1 MLDDAWDLAAGNL
14 QSCEALQSLGSLVKR
29 RVHSARPTH
38 ELRHGWSILIVQVEL
53 FVERVAASL
62 RTDIVSTP
70 QSDGADKR
78 DDLALSPGM
87 ELLVLPAL
95 SRRQK
100 LRQLVVEKGFQDC
113 GGIFLGSGPQRL
125 LEPHRIE
132 GLFADEL
139 LAGHV
144 QELCD
149 LPAAGRLY
157 DLGFFL
163 LSVSW
168 AQALSSI
175 KSNNLSKTACA

>member
-1 MLDDAWDLAAGNL
+1 
-14 QSCEALQSLGSLVKR
+14 
-29 RVHSARPTH
+29 
-38 ELRHGWSILIVQVEL
+38 LIVQVKL
-53 FVERVAASL
+53 LIERVAASL
-62 RTDIVSTP
+62 RTDIVSAP

-78 DDLALSPGM
+78 DDLTLPLRM
-87 ELLVLPAL
+87 ELLVLTAL
-95 SRRQK
+95 SRRQE

-113 GGIFLGSGPQRL
+113 GGIFLGGGPQRL

-132 GLFADEL
+132 GLFAYDL
-139 LAGHV
+139 FAGHV

-168 AQALSSI
+168 TQALSSI
-175 KSNNLSKTACA
+175 KSNNLSKTTCAWRPRSKSAFT